1 MNQAQPSSMIA
12 HYRLLEPLGQGAMG
26 EVWLAED
33 TQLPRKVAVK
43 LLPPHLTSDPEAVD
57 RLMREAQAA
66 ARIDHPGVV
75 TVYDAGI
82 HEGRPYLVMQRVE
95 GETLEAR
102 LQKGPMPIEEALD
115 VLRQAAD
122 ALAEVHALGVVH
134 RDLKTAN
141 LMITPRGVKILDF
154 GVASLKGSPRLTS
167 TGTYVG
173 TPLAM
178 SPEQL
183 RGMPPDNR
191 SDLWA
196 LGVILYEALTGRL
209 PFNGDNF
216 DSVAY
221 AILNQKPE
229 APGRLREGVGPD
241 LDYIAMKLLRK
252 DPEQRYARAEELLAD
267 LTSCDQCLLISE
279 EKSGE
284 PVGPPRVAVL
294 YFEVMSADPDDAYLA
309 AGLTEDL
316 ITDLMRLEGVRV
328 ASRAEV
334 VPLKDR
340 QVPPRTI
347 GRELGVDYLVMGS
360 VRRAGNRA
368 RISAQL
374 VRASDGH
381 TLWAERFD
389 RTLED
394 LFDVQAEVSQ
404 RIVSAL
410 QVSLKPGERELLERA
425 PTRDAAAYA
434 GYLQALELSEDDS
447 LEASQRAEKLLLDA
461 IQRDPDF
468 ALAHAALADCYSRR
482 MWSDAFSVGMA
493 GMAGEFAKA
502 SADRALALCPDL
514 PDAHIALARVHFVHG
529 DAAGTLEYLDRL
541 IRMDPDRPQPL
552 EWAGWAY
559 NAIGRHEAAREILQR
574 LVDRYPER
582 YAAQMYLQ
590 RTLESLGRPDEA
602 ERRVPVVHEALLNFV
617 QRHPT
622 HAHARSLLALSF
634 ADHGQPEAGFEQA
647 RIAAE
652 IAPMDLRV
660 GYNRICTLA
669 KSGRKEEAVTG
680 LIKLLSQLPA
690 HTASRGWFGR
700 DPDLASLHDDPR
712 FIEFVVQGEHPA
724 P

>member
-1 MNQAQPSSMIA
+1 MNQAQPLPMIA
-12 HYRLLEPLGQGAMG
+12 HYRLLEPLGRGAMG

-43 LLPPHLTSDPEAVD
+43 LLPLHLSADPDAVN

-66 ARIDHPGVV
+66 ASIDHPGVV

-95 GETLEAR
+95 GETMEAR

-115 VLRQAAD
+115 ILHQAAD
-122 ALAEVHALGVVH
+122 ALAEVHALGIIH

-141 LMITPRGVKILDF
+141 IMITPRGVKILDF
-154 GVASLKGSPRLTS
+154 GIASVKGSPRLTS
-167 TGTYVG
+167 PGTYVG

-183 RGMPPDNR
+183 RGLPPDNR

-209 PFNGDNF
+209 PFGGDTF
-216 DSVAY
+216 DVVAY

-229 APGRLREGVGPD
+229 SPGRLREGVGPD

-267 LTSCDQCLLISE
+267 LTSCDQCLVISPPSADE
-279 EKSGE
+279 E
-284 PVGPPRVAVL
+284 PAPPRVAVL

-316 ITDLMRLEGVRV
+316 ITDLMRLEGLRV

-347 GRELGVDYLVMGS
+347 GRELGVDYVVMGS

-381 TLWAERFD
+381 TMWAERFD

-394 LFDVQAEVSQ
+394 LFDVQSEVSQ

-410 QVSLKPGERELLERA
+410 QVSLRPGERELLEKA
-425 PTRDAAAYA
+425 PTRDPRAYA
-434 GYLQALELSEDDS
+434 GYLQALELFEDDS
-447 LEASQRAEKLLLDA
+447 SDASDRAERLLLDA
-461 IQRDPDF
+461 VARDPEF

-482 MWSDAFSVGMA
+482 MWSDSFSASSGDVA
-493 GMAGEFAKA
+493 RA
-502 SADRALALCPDL
+502 SAERALALCPDL
-514 PDAHIALARVHFVHG
+514 PDAHIALARVHFVEG
-529 DAAGTLEYLDRL
+529 DAARTLEYLDRL

-559 NAIGRHEAAREILQR
+559 NVIGCHEVALETLQKV
-574 LVDRYPER
+574 VDRYPER
-582 YAAQMYLQ
+582 YAAQMFLQ
-590 RTLESLGRPDEA
+590 STLEFLGRTDEM
-602 ERRVPVVHEALLNFV
+602 ERRLPVVHEALLNYV
-617 QRHPT
+617 RRHPT
-622 HAHARSLLALSF
+622 HAHARSLLALNF
-634 ADHGQPEAGFEQA
+634 IVMGHPETGLDQA
-647 RIAAE
+647 RIATE
-652 IAPMDLRV
+652 IAPSDLRV
-660 GYNRICTLA
+660 GYNLVCTLA
-669 KSGRKEEAVTG
+669 KSGRKDEAMNR
-680 LIKLLSQLPA
+680 LLALVGQLPA
-690 HTASRGWFGR
+690 NSASRGWFVR
-700 DPDLASLHDDPR
+700 DPDLSNLHEDPR
-712 FIEFVVQGEHPA
+712 FIEFAASGGGAA